1 MNMVN
6 VTVSVPVEMKS
17 KMDEYAIINW
27 SEVARQAF
35 AGQLKRLE
43 MLKAIT
49 AESKA
54 TEQDVEELSKKVK
67 AGVLK
72 RHEERR
78 R

>member
-6 VTVSVPVEMKS
+6 VTVSVPVEMKK

-35 AGQLKRLE
+35 TDQLGRLE
-43 MLKAIT
+43 TLEAIT
-49 AESKA
+49 AKSKA
-54 TEQDVEELSKKVK
+54 TEKDVEELSKKIK
-67 AGVLK
+67 AGVLR

>member
-54 TEQDVEELSKKVK
+54 TEKDVEELSKKVK